1 VTADSGNGPHGD
13 EAAAVQ
19 VALDVGQ
26 LRRPVPGGIGRY
38 VAGLVAALP
47 GAGVEVVPFR
57 GGRVGDLAWHRWRRP
72 HVRVAADVVHAPS
85 LAVPPAG
92 KRPLVVTIH
101 DLAFLDVPDAFTAR
115 GRTFHAAGLRVARA
129 EAACIVT
136 PTAWVRDRLVAE
148 GFDAARITP
157 IHHGIDVPDPP
168 AERRVRVGPPYVLAV
183 GTVEPR
189 KRLDAIAAAVA
200 AARRDLPDL
209 ELLVAGPPGWGEVPL
224 PDEPWL
230 QRTGRIDEATLDTL
244 YRGAAALVQASEH
257 EGFGLPLLEAMARG
271 CPVVAVAA
279 ASAPEVVGDAGLL
292 VAPGDDD
299 ALAAAIVR
307 IVDDESTRR
316 VLVGRGLDRA
326 AAATWATSATAHAA
340 VYRHSLG

>member
-1 VTADSGNGPHGD
+1 VSRAHDGTAPGAPPLR
-13 EAAAVQ
+13 

-38 VAGLVAALP
+38 VAGLLASLPDAGIEVA
-47 GAGVEVVPFR
+47 PFR
-57 GGRVGDLAWHRWRRP
+57 GGRIGDLAWHRLRRP
-72 HVRVAADVVHAPS
+72 RVRARVDVVHAPS

-92 KRPLVVTIH
+92 ARPLVVTVH
-101 DLAFLDVPDAFTAR
+101 DLAFLEVPDAFTAR
-115 GRTFHAAGLRVARA
+115 GRTFHAAGLRLARA
-129 EAACIVT
+129 EAAAIVT

-148 GFDAARITP
+148 GFDAERITP

-168 AERRVRVGPPYVLAV
+168 TERQVRVGPPYVLAV

-189 KRLDAIAAAVA
+189 KRLGAIAAAVA
-200 AARRDLPDL
+200 AARRSVPDL
-209 ELLVAGPPGWGEVPL
+209 ELLVAGPPGWGDVPL

-230 QRTGRIDEATLDTL
+230 QRTGRIDEGTLDTL
-244 YRGAAALVQASEH
+244 YRGAAVLVQASEH
-257 EGFGLPLLEAMARG
+257 EGFGLPLLEAMAHG

-307 IVDDESTRR
+307 VVDDEATRR

-326 AAATWATSATAHAA
+326 AATTWAASAAAHAA
-340 VYRHSLG
+340 VYRHALG